1 MKSPVTKF
9 MNCFILR
16 GHQIRKEDLYVRDGK
31 VLNPEPFFYDEKK
44 SPDVVINCKGCL
56 IAPGELLIIKVTFIN
71 TEKCCSELVG
81 CTRLYFQTA
90 KFGLHFGLK
99 YSLW

>member
-56 IAPGELLIIKVTFIN
+56 IAPGTSLVVVEVLILISLIAPGELLLSQHSSMQRSLCQSIIT
-71 TEKCCSELVG
+71 G
-81 CTRLYFQTA
+81 
-90 KFGLHFGLK
+90 K
-99 YSLW
+99 YQ